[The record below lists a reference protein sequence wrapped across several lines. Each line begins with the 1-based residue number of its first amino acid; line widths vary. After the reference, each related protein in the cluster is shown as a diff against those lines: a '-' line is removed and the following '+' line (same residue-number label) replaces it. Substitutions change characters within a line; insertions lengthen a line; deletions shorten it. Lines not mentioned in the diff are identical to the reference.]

1 MPTGFRDLDNTL
13 SGLQKSD
20 LIIIAARPSIGKT
33 TLALDIARMC
43 SINHD
48 KSVLI
53 FSLEMS
59 SQQLVDRMLSA
70 QSRVN
75 AWNLRTGRLSSDRE
89 FSQLRDSLDKL
100 AKAKIYIDDTP
111 GNSIVRMKALAR
123 RLKVEKIL
131 I

>member
-1 MPTGFRDLDNTL
+1 MLCQKLRNVWKDCTNTKECCADCRLVLEIWTLCFRVCK
-13 SGLQKSD
+13 KSD

-33 TLALDIARMC
+33 TLALDIARMS
-43 SINHD
+43 SINHE

-89 FSQLRDSLDKL
+89 FSKLRDF
-100 AKAKIYIDDTP
+100 
-111 GNSIVRMKALAR
+111 VRQAS
-123 RLKVEKIL
+123 
-131 I
+131 